1 MAEPSYM
8 LVLKRISIAFFVV
21 MLVFASWQCARRG
34 TPTGG
39 PKDETPPVLVKA
51 DPPNLTTNFKTQRI
65 RLYFDEY
72 IKLTDVQNQL
82 IVSPPLKYTP
92 EIKPLGGANK
102 FIEINLK
109 DTLRE
114 NTTYT
119 INFGQ
124 SIVDHNEGNPTS
136 FLSYVFSTGAYIDS
150 LTLSGAIKDA
160 FNKKA
165 DEFVSVMLYEM
176 DSAFTDSTI
185 YKSPPNYITNTLDS
199 VPFFELKNLKSGQ
212 YALYG
217 ITDKSKNNV
226 FDQRTDKIGYL
237 TDTISLP
244 TDSVFLLNLFM
255 ERPDYSVSVPSYAA
269 KNKIIFGYQGDAKAM
284 VISTLTQLPD
294 SVKTLLRK
302 EREKDSLNFWLT
314 ATDIDSI
321 QFTVS
326 NAQLKKIDTFTVK
339 TRKLA
344 MDTLK
349 LDASH
354 RGKIGFE
361 DEFHILATTP
371 LVKIDTSKVALMD
384 KDSLQLPLAMQLDT
398 IMNKVIFDFERL
410 DNQKYNFTLLPGA
423 IQDFFGEQNDTLQ
436 YRLSTGSYTDYG
448 NLRLNITGAV
458 EYPIIVQLTSEK
470 GELKRE
476 VYATEPRLYEFNNLD
491 VGNYALRVI
500 FDENGNG
507 KWDTG
512 NYLLKLQPEKV
523 SHWPEILEMRA
534 NWDEI
539 KTFNILE

>member
-1 MAEPSYM
+1 
-8 LVLKRISIAFFVV
+8 
-21 MLVFASWQCARRG
+21 
-34 TPTGG
+34 
-39 PKDETPPVLVKA
+39 
-51 DPPNLTTNFKTQRI
+51 
-65 RLYFDEY
+65 LYFDEY
-72 IKLTDVQNQL
+72 IKLTDIQNQL

-150 LTLSGAIKDA
+150 LTLSGAVKDA

-165 DEFVSVMLYEM
+165 DEFVSVMLYEI
-176 DSAFTDSTI
+176 DSSYNDSTI
-185 YKSPPNYITNTLDS
+185 YKTPPNYITNTLDS
-199 VPFFELKNLKSGQ
+199 VPFFELKNLKSGK
-212 YALYG
+212 YALFG
-217 ITDKSKNNV
+217 VTDKAKNNI
-226 FDQRTDKIGYL
+226 FDQRTDKIGFL
-237 TDTISLP
+237 TDTIHLP
-244 TDSVFLLNLFM
+244 TDSVYLLNLFM
-255 ERPDYSVSVPSYAA
+255 ERPNYSVSVPSYAA
-269 KNKIIFGYQGDAKAM
+269 RNKIIFGYQGDAENM
-284 VISTLTQLPD
+284 VIKTLTQLPD
-294 SVKTLLRK
+294 SVKTLVRK
-302 EREKDSLNFWLT
+302 EPTKDSLNYWLT

-321 QFTVS
+321 QFIIS
-326 NAQLKKIDTFTVK
+326 NDPIGKIDSFTVK

-344 MDTLK
+344 MDTLR
-349 LDASH
+349 LDPSH

-371 LVKIDTSKVALMD
+371 LVEIDTSKVALMD
-384 KDSLQLPLAMQLDT
+384 NDSISLSLSMRLDT
-398 IMNKVIFDFERL
+398 MMNKVIFDFERL
-410 DNQKYNFTLLPGA
+410 DNQKYNLTLLPGA

-436 YRLSTGSYTDYG
+436 YRLSTGSFADYG
-448 NLRLNITGAV
+448 NLRMNISGAV
-458 EYPIIVQLTSEK
+458 VYPIIVQLTSEK

-476 VYATEPRLYEFNNLD
+476 VYVTEPRLIEFKNLD

-500 FDENGNG
+500 FDENANH